1 MGRPC
6 AAPIDGFF
14 SGDPSR
20 VQTNRSRPRDTRAS
34 RGSGGM
40 AVAAAVALAAGGDLV
55 GCDVV
60 DYLLR
65 RHARD
70 LQ

>member
-1 MGRPC
+1 
-6 AAPIDGFF
+6 
-14 SGDPSR
+14 
-20 VQTNRSRPRDTRAS
+20 
-34 RGSGGM
+34 M